1 MHDVTFR
8 LRMTRDERAMLEALA
23 ERSGLTA
30 SDIVRQ
36 LVRRE
41 HAAAFAEA
49 PQRQRK
55 PKQRKL

>member
-1 MHDVTFR
+1 MAPAKHDALFR
-8 LRMTRDERAMLEALA
+8 VRMTEHERQMLEALA

-41 HAAAFAEA
+41 HAATFGERPAK
-49 PQRQRK
+49 RRK
-55 PKQRKL
+55 R